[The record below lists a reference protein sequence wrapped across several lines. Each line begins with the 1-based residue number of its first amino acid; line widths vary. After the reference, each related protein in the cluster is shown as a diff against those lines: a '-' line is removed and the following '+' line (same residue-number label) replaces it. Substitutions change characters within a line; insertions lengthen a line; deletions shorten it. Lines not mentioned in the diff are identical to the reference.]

1 MVNFERN
8 DICEPEG
15 VLASQLLSPPNGLP
29 EAERSLM
36 VAVLEDAVR
45 CFLGYCGTADRKK
58 RLLYKDAEA
67 WFRSTEHSGLYTFE
81 NLCTVLGIEP
91 TGLRRRL
98 RANRD
103 QAKAGG
109 AGVTYLLPAQEG
121 QTSTPAPP
129 PERYQRPD
137 IERRGSSAGFR
148 RRSRP
153 ATPGWEPLRCAD
165 SGTIRRQK
173 P

>member
-1 MVNFERN
+1 MVNFERH

-15 VLASQLLSPPNGLP
+15 VLASQFLSSPNGLP

-67 WFRSTEHSGLYTFE
+67 WFRSTEHSGLYTFD
-81 NLCTVLGIEP
+81 NICTVLDIDP
-91 TGLRRRL
+91 AGLRRRL
-98 RANRD
+98 RAKRD

-109 AGVTYLLPAQEG
+109 AGVTYLLPPQEG
-121 QTSTPAPP
+121 QTSTPART
-129 PERYQRPD
+129 PEMYQRPD
-137 IERRGSSAGFR
+137 TERRRSSAGFR
-148 RRSRP
+148 GRSRP
-153 ATPGWEPLRCAD
+153 ATRGREPRRRAI
-165 SGTIRRQK
+165 SGTIRDQK